1 MKGVLVDTCV
11 WSLAPRGKRPQ
22 GNALATQLSQIID
35 DNRAKMIGPIRQEL
49 LSGYSDKASYDK
61 LRLKLQ
67 YFPNEPI
74 SDVDYECAAEYANL
88 CRANGVQGSHTDF
101 LICAVAV
108 RLQLSIFTVDK
119 DFTHYA
125 KYLPVTLLALSEG
138 SAG

>member
-11 WSLAPRGKRPQ
+11 WSLALRGKRPQ
-22 GNALATQLSQIID
+22 GNALVTQLSQTID

-119 DFTHYA
+119 DFVHYA